1 MCAEGMWVLRNFAR
15 VLERYLVREVAL
27 RAFEV
32 SMRNVLNDGGGAEIR
47 IVQPR

>member
-1 MCAEGMWVLRNFAR
+1 MLRNFAR